1 MAQNKIPFGSWDS
14 WFNTFQLDPVVQK
27 EDGVETIFLGY
38 VNGEEETIL
47 IESTATIETAASN
60 PIPKK
65 ERAAPKRLTLEWRN
79 ADDIRMETQLE
90 LNDTKIIELFSH
102 IKKTDKVQL
111 VIDVETRT
119 LPNEKKGLS
128 LQLKVNDLETD
139 LNSFITSQT
148 TYQCHSQYKS
158 FK

>member
-1 MAQNKIPFGSWDS
+1 
-14 WFNTFQLDPVVQK
+14 
-27 EDGVETIFLGY
+27 
-38 VNGEEETIL
+38 
-47 IESTATIETAASN
+47 
-60 PIPKK
+60 
-65 ERAAPKRLTLEWRN
+65 
-79 ADDIRMETQLE
+79 METQLE